1 MTNESTSRAYLW
13 FDLEFTSLDIETA
26 AILQLA
32 MLITDVNLRRLDSDD
47 GGLCIHVRPP
57 PEAPVSPWVQEHLG
71 ELLSKCR
78 GPTAVAPDAVESRVC
93 DYVDKHLG
101 PPAPEIDRRPVI
113 AGNSVHMDLFL
124 ARRLLPRLI
133 ERCHYRILD
142 VTSFKLQW
150 EDWLQGDPFDKDDRD
165 LVKQYFPGALLP
177 AAAGTHDAC
186 YDVQASIAELAY
198 YRSHFGRAAD
208 AR

>member
-1 MTNESTSRAYLW
+1 MTDESTSRAYLW
-13 FDLEFTSLDIETA
+13 FDLEFTSLDIEEA

-32 MLITDVNLRRLDSDD
+32 MLITDVNLRRLESDD

-57 PEAPVSPWVQEHLG
+57 PDVPVSPWVREHLAG
-71 ELLSKCR
+71 LLLKCD
-78 GPTAVAPDAVESRVC
+78 GPSAVAPDAVESLVC
-93 DYVDKHLG
+93 DYVDRHMG
-101 PPAPEIDRRPVI
+101 SPAPEIDRRPVI

-133 ERCHYRILD
+133 DRCHYRILD

-165 LVKQYFPGALLP
+165 LVKRYFPDASLP
-177 AAAGTHDAC
+177 AEAGTHDAY
-186 YDVQASIAELAY
+186 YDIQASIAELSY
-198 YRSHFGRAAD
+198 YRTHFGRATE